1 MKPLSLKARVSICI
15 AFVMF
20 VVVIIL
26 STVAYYEFHEAL
38 LETLDVK
45 LQADTS
51 RVKHLLFS
59 NDPFDAKT
67 RKQLDTFLI
76 PVTGSERTDYQIWFE
91 NGDEGST
98 EGIVSADLYAILKQ
112 KNTLPPDPDK
122 FLLSELKQKGRM
134 YRIIW
139 ARYSIPSDF
148 SQAHGILNIIFATS
162 SKHAYHEFGEFARV
176 LIILGGIVLWITVG
190 LAQWA
195 LRWGLKPVALLSERM
210 SHISDKNLN
219 ELNYEY
225 SGTPRELLPFVKSWE
240 AMLNRLSDAMAD
252 QKRFTSDAAHEL
264 KTPIALIKSTLQL
277 AQSKKREVAF
287 YEDTITHALE
297 DVDRLNAL
305 VSQLLELS
313 CLENAESSSER
324 EIINIQE
331 LIEEITESYKPF
343 LDEGGFC
350 LNQCLTFAEMKGNRP
365 QIRRLF
371 GNLIDNA
378 IKYAPPQTTITV
390 SMDVSPETISVT
402 VHDEGGS
409 IPENECDLLFN
420 RFYRISKARNRNSG
434 GSGLGLAIAK
444 EIAVLHSGDIRVE
457 SNQESGTRF
466 IVTLPKVNED

>member
-20 VVVIIL
+20 VVVTIL

-38 LETLDVK
+38 FETLDVT

-51 RVKHLLFS
+51 RVKHLFFS
-59 NDPFDAKT
+59 NDSFDAKT

-76 PVTGSERTDYQIWFE
+76 PMTESEKIDYQVWFE
-91 NGDEGST
+91 NDDESIA
-98 EGIVSADLYAILKQ
+98 ESFVSADLYAILKER
-112 KNTLPPDPDK
+112 NPLPPEPDK
-122 FLLSELKQKGRM
+122 FLLSELKQEGRM
-134 YRIIW
+134 YRTIW
-139 ARYSIPSDF
+139 ARYSIPQDF
-148 SQAHGILNIIFATS
+148 SQSPGYLNIILAIS
-162 SKHAYHEFGEFARV
+162 SKHAYHEIGEFVRV
-176 LIILGGIVLWITVG
+176 LVILGGIVLWITIG

-195 LRWGLKPVALLSERM
+195 LRWGLKPVGLLSDRM
-210 SHISDKNLN
+210 SLISEKNLH
-219 ELNYEY
+219 EMNYER
-225 SGTPRELLPFVKSWE
+225 SETPRELLPFVKSWE

-287 YEDTITHALE
+287 YENTITHALE
-297 DVDRLNAL
+297 DIDRLNDL
-305 VSQLLELS
+305 VCQLLELS
-313 CLENAESSSER
+313 RLENAESSSER

-343 LDEGGFC
+343 LDERGFR
-350 LNQCLTFAEMKGNRP
+350 LNQQLCFSEMNGNRQ
-365 QIRRLF
+365 QIRRLL

-390 SMDVSPETISVT
+390 SMDVGPKTISVT

-409 IPENECDLLFN
+409 IPEKECDLLFN
-420 RFYRISKARNRNSG
+420 RFYRISKARDRNSG

-457 SNQESGTRF
+457 SNHESGTRF
-466 IVTLPKVNED
+466 IVTLPKVHED